1 MSNHYDEL
9 HKLLFSIH
17 HPCEIH
23 RRDPVR
29 LECTDFTSLFSLA
42 STHNATIFQMDKS
55 ILHSPSNT
63 LLLLKYFFSI
73 KKIILGFPIAVNEGR
88 GVGLHLCIPCEMFKI
103 KRPSAFTRQGYS
115 LFFLLFPL
123 FQAAVAK
130 RRRVLAHLLR
140 IQLNYLQ
147 PDTSAKRLNHKR
159 WFYLLGFHPQLTSGK
174 LASHNCYVV
183 SVTPDLRNYG

>member
-1 MSNHYDEL
+1 MRVSSAPIL
-9 HKLLFSIH
+9 Q
-17 HPCEIH
+17 
-23 RRDPVR
+23 RDKH
-29 LECTDFTSLFSLA
+29 DFEFA
-42 STHNATIFQMDKS
+42 VQ
-55 ILHSPSNT
+55 HSFAF
-63 LLLLKYFFSI
+63 KYFFSI
-73 KKIILGFPIAVNEGR
+73 KKIFIGFPIAVDEGR
-88 GVGLHLCIPCEMFKI
+88 GVGLHPCIPCEMFRM

-159 WFYLLGFHPQLTSGK
+159 
-174 LASHNCYVV
+174 
-183 SVTPDLRNYG
+183 

>member
-1 MSNHYDEL
+1 MRPCLVRIYFFH
-9 HKLLFSIH
+9 FIH
-17 HPCEIH
+17 LPCELVAPPYYRGI
-23 RRDPVR
+23 
-29 LECTDFTSLFSLA
+29 
-42 STHNATIFQMDKS
+42 ST
-55 ILHSPSNT
+55 ILNSPSNT

-73 KKIILGFPIAVNEGR
+73 KKIFIGFPIAVDEGR
-88 GVGLHLCIPCEMFKI
+88 GVGLHPCIPCEMFRM

-159 WFYLLGFHPQLTSGK
+159 
-174 LASHNCYVV
+174 
-183 SVTPDLRNYG
+183 